1 MFDQLQIITIIIVI
15 TIVFTSATSYIC
27 LYISPACVDWRA
39 GFQRTYFRHHET
51 SNTINT
57 DYSHCCS
64 LFQITQTLYWA
75 FFGLVDLDAITLIE
89 KHSFTEFAGR
99 VMFGVY
105 SYITVIVL
113 LNMLI
118 AMMNNSYQIISV

>member
-1 MFDQLQIITIIIVI
+1 M
-15 TIVFTSATSYIC
+15 Y
-27 LYISPACVDWRA
+27 
-39 GFQRTYFRHHET
+39 
-51 SNTINT
+51 
-57 DYSHCCS
+57 
-64 LFQITQTLYWA
+64 
-75 FFGLVDLDAITLIE
+75 GLVDLDAITLQE

-118 AMMNNSYQIISV
+118 AMMNNSYQIISVGQWRQGGVTLTICLQGIALSSC